1 MHRLALV
8 VVGMVA
14 ALVLVEGKDLMAGKE
29 STQDLMAETGA
40 PLMNGGLRIETTEA
54 GTGD

>member
-1 MHRLALV
+1 
-8 VVGMVA
+8 MVA